1 MATDDKF
8 IIIGAGQAA
17 GRAAEAMRTQ
27 GFDGGVTIVGDEIYP
42 PYERPP
48 LSKQVLIGD
57 DEADSTYV
65 HQPTYYDEHQIELKL
80 GVSAEAIDRS
90 AKSVSLSDGTTL
102 DYTKLLIATG
112 SQLRRLSLPG
122 SDLAGIHYLRGIDD
136 SLAIRAELSAGA
148 KVAVVGGGYI
158 GLEVAAAARKRN
170 CQVTVIEM
178 LDQVLSRATA
188 PEIGAVFEAMHR
200 GHGVDIRTSTP
211 VTGFEGDSYVQ
222 RVLCGDFEPVD
233 ADVVIVGIGI
243 LPNDELASAAGLAT
257 DNGIVVDEHGRTE
270 DLDIYAAGDVTNHPN
285 AILGRRIRLESWQ
298 NAQNQ
303 AITAAK
309 AMCGVEETYA
319 QVPWFW
325 SDQYDVNLQIVGLP
339 EAWGEVVIRGDTDVL
354 TFTAFYLNDG
364 CVVSANAV
372 NSARDMPIARQMIQ
386 RKAKVD
392 SAALAD
398 PDVSLRKLLKSLDG

>member
-8 IIIGAGQAA
+8 VIIGAGQAA

-27 GFDGGVTIVGDEIYP
+27 GFDGSVTIIGDEPYP

-57 DEADSTYV
+57 EEPPSTYV
-65 HQPTYYDEHQIELKL
+65 HPSAYYDEHQIELKL
-80 GVSAEAIDRS
+80 GVSAEAIDRA

-122 SDLAGIHYLRGIDD
+122 SDLPGIHYLRGIDD
-136 SLAIRAELSAGA
+136 SLAVRATLSADA
-148 KVAVVGGGYI
+148 KVVVVGGGYI
-158 GLEVAAAARKRN
+158 GLEVAVAARKRG

-178 LDQVLSRATA
+178 MDQVLNRATA

-200 GHGVDIRTSTP
+200 GHGADIRTSTP
-211 VTGFEGDSYVQ
+211 VTGFEGDDHVR
-222 RVLCGDFEPVD
+222 RVLCGDSEPVD

-243 LPNDELASAAGLAT
+243 LPNDELAAAAGLAT
-257 DNGIVVDEHGRTE
+257 DNGIIVDQHGRTE
-270 DLDIYAAGDVTNHPN
+270 DPDIYAAGDVTNHPN

-309 AMCGVEETYA
+309 TMCGGEETYA

-325 SDQYDVNLQIVGLP
+325 SDQYDVNLQIIGMP
-339 EAWGEVVIRGDTDVL
+339 ETWSEVVIRGDTDAL
-354 TFTAFYLNDG
+354 TFTAFYLSDG
-364 CVVSANAV
+364 CVVGANAV
-372 NSARDMPIARQMIQ
+372 NSPRDIPIARQMIQ

-392 SAALAD
+392 SAAIAN

>member
-1 MATDDKF
+1 MATDEKF
-8 IIIGAGQAA
+8 VIIGAGQAA
-17 GRAAEAMRTQ
+17 GRAVEAMRMQ
-27 GFDGGVTIVGDEIYP
+27 GFGGDVVIVGDEAYP

-48 LSKQVLIGD
+48 LSKQVLIGE
-57 DEADSTYV
+57 DEPYSTYV
-65 HQPTYYDEHQIELKL
+65 HNPAYYHEHQIELRL
-80 GVSAEAIDRS
+80 GTRAEAIDRG

-102 DYTKLLIATG
+102 SYTKLLLATG
-112 SQLRRLSLPG
+112 SKLRRLSLPG

-136 SLAIRAELSAGA
+136 SLAIRAELTAGA

-158 GLEVAAAARKRN
+158 GLEVAAAARKRD

-178 LDQVLSRATA
+178 MDQLMSRAAA
-188 PEIGAVFEAMHR
+188 PEISAIFETIHR
-200 GHGVDIRTSTP
+200 GHGVDIRTNTP
-211 VTGFEGDSYVQ
+211 VNGFDGNGHVQ
-222 RVLCGDFEPVD
+222 RVFCGDFDAVD

-257 DNGIVVDEHGRTE
+257 DNGVVVDEHGQTV
-270 DLDIYAAGDVTNHPN
+270 DPDIYAAGDVTNHPN

-303 AITAAK
+303 AIIAAK

-339 EAWGEVVIRGDTDVL
+339 EGWNEVVLRGDTDAL
-354 TFTAFYLNDG
+354 TFTAFYLQYG
-364 CVVSANAV
+364 CVVGANAV
-372 NSARDMPIARQMIQ
+372 NSPRDIPIARQMIQ
-386 RKAKVD
+386 RKVKVE
-392 SAALAD
+392 AVALAD
-398 PDVSLRKLLKSLDG
+398 QDTSLRKLLKSLDG

>member
-1 MATDDKF
+1 MATDEKF
-8 IIIGAGQAA
+8 VIIGAGQAA

-27 GFDGGVTIVGDEIYP
+27 GFDGSVTIVGDEAYP
-42 PYERPP
+42 PYERPA
-48 LSKQVLIGD
+48 LSKQVLIGE
-57 DEADSTYV
+57 DEPDSTYV
-65 HQPTYYDEHQIELKL
+65 HQPAYYDEHQIKLKL
-80 GVSAEAIDRS
+80 GVSAKAIDRET
-90 AKSVSLSDGTTL
+90 KSVSLSDGTTL

-136 SLAIRAELSAGA
+136 SLAIRAALSADA

-178 LDQVLSRATA
+178 MDQLIGRAAA
-188 PEIGAVFEAMHR
+188 PEIGAIFEAIHR

-211 VTGFEGDSYVQ
+211 VTGFEGDGHVR
-222 RVLCGDFEPVD
+222 RVLCGDSEPVD

-243 LPNDELASAAGLAT
+243 LPNDDLASAAGLPT

-270 DLDIYAAGDVTNHPN
+270 DPDIYAAGDVTNHPN
-285 AILGRRIRLESWQ
+285 TILGRRIRLESWQ

-309 AMCGVEETYA
+309 AMCGIEETYA

-325 SDQYDVNLQIVGLP
+325 SDQYDVNLQIVGMP
-339 EAWGEVVIRGDTDVL
+339 EAWSEVVIRGDTGAL
-354 TFTAFYLNDG
+354 TFTAFYLQDG
-364 CVVSANAV
+364 CVVGANAI
-372 NSARDMPIARQMIQ
+372 NSPRDIPIARQMIQ
-386 RKAKVD
+386 RGAKVD
-392 SAALAD
+392 PAALAD
-398 PDVSLRKLLKSLDG
+398 PETSLRKLLKSLDG